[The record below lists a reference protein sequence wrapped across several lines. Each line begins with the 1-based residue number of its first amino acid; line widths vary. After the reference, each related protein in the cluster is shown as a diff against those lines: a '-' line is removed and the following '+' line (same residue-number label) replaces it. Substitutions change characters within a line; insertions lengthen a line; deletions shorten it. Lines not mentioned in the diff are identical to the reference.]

1 MKKLTI
7 LLILFTTTLEAQILL
22 REHNGVFCYDGDT
35 CYVEI
40 DGKIRDKNGNL
51 LKIRLLELDTPEI
64 SHPKC
69 EKEYTHGIE
78 ARNYI
83 NKYILDGEKI
93 EFETEYNRDFFDR
106 ILAYIIVDG
115 ENVSKIMVLNGL
127 GVVYDKNNKKDW
139 CE

>member
-1 MKKLTI
+1 MIRIFFVLI
-7 LLILFTTTLEAQILL
+7 LLISNLFADIQIRKQNDL
-22 REHNGVFCYDGDT
+22 FCYDGDT
-35 CYVEI
+35 CYVTYQENN
-40 DGKIRDKNGNL
+40 DKV
-51 LKIRLLELDTPEI
+51 RLLDLDTPEI

-69 EKEYTHGIE
+69 EKEYTLGIK

-83 NKYILDGEKI
+83 NKYISDGKKI

>member
-1 MKKLTI
+1 MIRIITGLI
-7 LLILFTTTLEAQILL
+7 LLISNSFADIQIRKQNDL
-22 REHNGVFCYDGDT
+22 FCYDGDT
-35 CYVEI
+35 CYVTYH
-40 DGKIRDKNGNL
+40 GNNDKV
-51 LKIRLLELDTPEI
+51 RLLDLDTPEI

>member
-1 MKKLTI
+1 MIRIFTVLI
-7 LLILFTTTLEAQILL
+7 LLISNSFADIQI
-22 REHNGVFCYDGDT
+22 RKQNGLFCYDGDT
-35 CYVEI
+35 CYVTYQ
-40 DGKIRDKNGNL
+40 GNNDKV
-51 LKIRLLELDTPEI
+51 RLLDLDTPEI

-83 NKYILDGEKI
+83 NKYISDGKKI

-127 GVVYDKNNKKDW
+127 GVVYDKSNKKDW

>member
-1 MKKLTI
+1 MIRIFSVLI
-7 LLILFTTTLEAQILL
+7 LLISNSFADIQI
-22 REHNGVFCYDGDT
+22 RKQNGLFCYDGDT
-35 CYVEI
+35 CYVTYQ
-40 DGKIRDKNGNL
+40 GNNDKV
-51 LKIRLLELDTPEI
+51 RLLDLDTPEI